1 MVVDVVVARPHELVR
16 YGVSPARHV
25 REKHFRANL
34 VADELRHPLR
44 ERRFKVCEEERE
56 RAVLPRVLPGV
67 AGDLLGDVAVEVRRL
82 GASSGQPRAPLLFE
96 GLLTCKKRIAVVAKV
111 TLVDQREKRER
122 RLVRPAATG
131 LRVDVAEEVPG
142 ELQVVAEHPFVKQ
155 RERLELVHPD
165 RPVAVDAART
175 PLDAAR
181 HEEVRR
187 QVDSV
192 LDAGVEESVK
202 LRHLLGEKR
211 RPVLRVAQR
220 TLVVV
225 DSERVVP
232 HARETCA
239 ERAGLVVG
247 EVVCREAEI
256 ASVEAL
262 GNARLP
268 LELEM
273 RPLRNDAS
281 VLAGR
286 RVHPTELR
294 EVERGAGRDVS
305 RIVQRHPLRRTRDD
319 EWPADGAVDSA
330 CRTKRTRH

>member
-1 MVVDVVVARPHELVR
+1 MVAEVA
-16 YGVSPARHV
+16 
-25 REKHFRANL
+25 F
-34 VADELRHPLR
+34 
-44 ERRFKVCEEERE
+44 
-56 RAVLPRVLPGV
+56 
-67 AGDLLGDVAVEVRRL
+67 
-82 GASSGQPRAPLLFE
+82 
-96 GLLTCKKRIAVVAKV
+96 
-111 TLVDQREKRER
+111 VDQREEREC
-122 RLVRPAATG
+122 RLIRPAATG

-142 ELQVVAEHPFVKQ
+142 EREVVAEHPFVKQ
-155 RERLELVHPD
+155 RKRLELVHPD
-165 RPVAVDAART
+165 RPVAVDAARA

-192 LDAGVEESVK
+192 LDAGVEESVQ

-220 TLVVV
+220 ALVVV

-232 HARETCA
+232 HAREACA
-239 ERAGLVVG
+239 ERVGLVVG

-262 GNARLP
+262 GDARLP

-286 RVHPTELR
+286 RVHPTKLR

-319 EWPADGAVDSA
+319 EWPADDAVDPVGRVEGHLDATAFPGLELRTTDPHAEREVLSA
-330 CRTKRTRH
+330 PLAVVLNHHRRVFRERKRKHLALRVAHPHLTTRCVADPRLAAERRRKRELSFPETHLSAAEAGRRQRQRDAECR